1 MCHCITPEALLA
13 GLVRRV
19 VLEGYT
25 PTPADLEALER
36 LGCARPALDA
46 RLAALGAHEAPA
58 AVPRERGVR

>member
-25 PTPADLEALER
+25 PTRADLEALER
-36 LGCARPALDA
+36 LGCARPALDQ
-46 RLAALGAHEAPA
+46 RLAALAAAGAPA
-58 AVPRERGVR
+58 VAPERGAP